1 MASMAERKVE
11 SINKEIEKLQKSLDR
26 NIARLAKKADAAD
39 KVDANWTEE
48 EWFGGKRETATAEQ
62 RMAYM
67 DLSIARDEVS
77 DIQRRMANAH
87 TRLAKATGIAENV
100 VAERANA
107 ERVSKMDKG
116 IWTAKAMTAEEFEA
130 WLEGFKADCAADGV
144 LIESYCGWLI
154 TGKTKSGNHFGLHLN
169 SGSTFRSLHCY
180 RLNINGETIFTS
192 GEFSTAYAI
201 LKR

>member
-11 SINKEIEKLQKSLDR
+11 SINKEIEKLFKSLER
-26 NIARLAKKADAAD
+26 NTARLAKKAEAAE
-39 KVDANWTEE
+39 KVNANWTEE
-48 EWFGGKRETATAEQ
+48 EWFGGKRETATQEQ
-62 RMAYM
+62 VMAFLDM
-67 DLSIARDEVS
+67 DVVREEIK
-77 DIQRRMANAH
+77 DINRRITNAH

-100 VAERANA
+100 VAERASA

-169 SGSTFRSLHCY
+169 NGNTFRSLHCY